1 MKNKKQEEAEH
12 VKSQTTVD
20 EREGAVHGG
29 RADGSGHGDSRSG
42 YIRFLTGE
50 VNGTVHQ

>member
-20 EREGAVHGG
+20 EREGAVHGVG
-29 RADGSGHGDSRSG
+29 ADGSGHDNSRSG
-42 YIRFLTGE
+42 YIHFLTGE
-50 VNGTVHQ
+50 ANGTVHQ